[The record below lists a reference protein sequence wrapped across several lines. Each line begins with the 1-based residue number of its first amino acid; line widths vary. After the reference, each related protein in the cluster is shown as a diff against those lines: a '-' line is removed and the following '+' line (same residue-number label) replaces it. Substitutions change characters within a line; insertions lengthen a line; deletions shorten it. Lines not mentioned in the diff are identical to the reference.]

1 MPHDKLHLPAEN
13 ASDPRNFDM
22 YEDAQSGRGQKPGG
36 RANGTSGGSNEDA
49 NRTVMTGLNSSSQA
63 DDELDP
69 WAYLYLNADLRKAF
83 GTDLNAARDHWLHHG
98 RSEGRLGGVA
108 APFQHRSIDFGRM
121 MSKPFGLNVYGP
133 LHAKS
138 GLGTAVRNMLR
149 AIKAT
154 GIPFSVWNIDTSRGL
169 PRIAP
174 VERARP
180 PRYRVNLLFTNAD
193 QLQNLFALFPG
204 SYFDDAY
211 NIAVWQWELAAF
223 RPDWFSTFGAIDEV
237 WTNSEFQVRAISSTS
252 PVPVTKILLPVEAS
266 PSLGRLSRA
275 DLDISEDKFVF
286 LMPFDVGSSS
296 TRKNPFAAIE
306 AFRSAFHDD
315 SDVVLILKYHSGKH
329 EPRLAL
335 ELSRAVAQLPNI
347 RIIPESFSDEDM
359 ASLRLLSDCLLSP
372 HRSEGFGLN
381 IAEFLLLGKP
391 VVATNYSGNLDFFDE
406 TVGFPIAYELGEIAK
421 STGPYPGGY
430 VWAEPLL
437 SSLIEQMQRVVRD
450 KKTVETRGRLAAER
464 MKARYS
470 AAAVAQD
477 ITRRLQSIGLDAP
490 SPEFAAWVGRSRS
503 VTSSPFG
510 ECGLAEALPA
520 IDLRR
525 ATLFSIIVPVHNV
538 EGRFL
543 EACIESVQKQTYPFW
558 ELCLCNDAST
568 NPDTVATL
576 NRYRGV
582 SPRIKICDLT
592 ANQGIS
598 GASNKAA
605 ELATGEY
612 IVLLDNDDE
621 LDPAALLEAA
631 RAIDQDPAV
640 DCLYTDE
647 LKIDLD
653 GNLIDHYFKPDWSPE
668 HLESVMYILH
678 MIVMRKSLF
687 FQIGQFRPEFDGA
700 QDYDLMLRCSSATD
714 KITHIR
720 QALYRWRAI
729 PGSSAAKVDAKPKAL
744 VAGIRALSDHVDR
757 KYNAQASVEPGLL
770 QGTFRVRRNILG
782 TPRVTLLVL
791 TNNRRIKLP
800 GRDEFSMV
808 ENFVESIHNSTSYP
822 NYHVI
827 VVDNASLER
836 AQIKR
841 FRTAGVQVEDYPLN
855 GPFNFAAKAN
865 YAVGLA
871 RTDLI
876 VLLNDDME
884 VINDDWLTA
893 LLEFAQDPEIGAVG
907 CRLLHPDGSIQH
919 VGTVLGVNG
928 GAAHVYHSFPGDMVG
943 YNGFTHI
950 IRNYSAVTGACLAT
964 RKSLITH
971 LGGFDESYAVDFNDI
986 DLCLKLVEAGFR
998 IVYTPYAR
1006 LYHFEGSSIIR
1017 HQQDPAERAMFNQR
1031 WERFIGDDPY
1041 YNVNLARDRLDFAAR
1056 V

>member
-1 MPHDKLHLPAEN
+1 MLRATGAESN
-13 ASDPRNFDM
+13 AWF
-22 YEDAQSGRGQKPGG
+22 
-36 RANGTSGGSNEDA
+36 GGSNTSFDGA
-49 NRTVMTGLNSSSQA
+49 AMTPPSSPSQTDDGREPSHA
-63 DDELDP
+63 DDAFRDLDP

-83 GTDLNAARDHWLHHG
+83 GTDLNAARHHWVHHG
-98 RSEGRLGGVA
+98 RAEGRRGGVV
-108 APFQHRSIDFGRM
+108 APFQHRSIDFGRLM
-121 MSKPFGLNVYGP
+121 AKPFGLNVYGP

-149 AIKAT
+149 AIKES
-154 GIPFSVWNIDTSRGL
+154 GIPFAVWNLDTTLGS
-169 PRIAP
+169 PRVTAAD
-174 VERARP
+174 RARP
-180 PRYRVNLLFTNAD
+180 SKYRVNLLFTNAD
-193 QLQNLFALFPG
+193 QLQNVFSLFQTFH
-204 SYFDDAY
+204 FDDAY

-237 WTNSEFQVRAISSTS
+237 WTNSDFQARAIGSTA
-252 PVPVTKILLPVEAS
+252 PIPVTKIVLPVEATT
-266 PSLGRLSRA
+266 SLGRLTRA
-275 DLDISEDKFVF
+275 DLDIAEDSFVF
-286 LMPFDVGSSS
+286 LMPFDVGSTSA
-296 TRKNPFAAIE
+296 RKNPFAAIE
-306 AFRSAFHDD
+306 AFRKAFQDD
-315 SDVVLILKYHSGKH
+315 PNVVLILKYHSGKY

-335 ELSRAVAQLPNI
+335 EISRAVGHLPNV
-347 RIIPESFSDEDM
+347 RIIPESYSDEDM

-381 IAEFLLLGKP
+381 IAEFLALGKA

-406 TVGFPIAYELGEIAK
+406 TVGFPVAYELSEIDTQA
-421 STGPYPGGY
+421 GPYPGGY

-437 SSLIEQMQRVVRD
+437 ASLVEQMQRVVRD
-450 KKTVETRGRLAAER
+450 KDAVEARGRLAAER
-464 MKARYS
+464 MKAKFS
-470 AAAVAQD
+470 AATVAST
-477 ITRRLQSIGLDAP
+477 IARRLQSIGLDAP
-490 SPEFAAWVGRSRS
+490 SPEFATWIGRSRS

-510 ECGLAEALPA
+510 NSGVVPATMIAL
-520 IDLRR
+520 RK
-525 ATLFSIIVPVHNV
+525 ATLFSIIVPVYNV
-538 EGRFL
+538 EGHLL
-543 EACIESVQKQTYPFW
+543 EACIESVQRQIYPFW

-568 NPDTVATL
+568 NPDTLATL

-592 ANQGIS
+592 KNLGIS

-621 LDPAALLEAA
+621 LDPAALMEAA
-631 RAIDQDPAV
+631 RAIDADPAV

-647 LKIDLD
+647 LKIDID
-653 GNLIDHYFKPDWSPE
+653 GKLIDHYYKPDWSPE
-668 HLESVMYILH
+668 HLESVMYVLH
-678 MIVMRKSLF
+678 MIVMRKALF
-687 FQIGQFRPEFDGA
+687 FQIGQFRSEFDGA
-700 QDYDLMLRCSSATD
+700 QDYDLMLRCALATD

-729 PGSSAAKVDAKPKAL
+729 PGSAAAKVDAKPSAL
-744 VAGIRALSDHVDR
+744 VAGMRALSDHVAR
-757 KYNAQASVEPGLL
+757 KYGTQASVEPGLL
-770 QGTFRVRRNILG
+770 RGTFRVRHAIIG
-782 TPRVTLLVL
+782 TPRVTLLIL
-791 TNNRRIKLP
+791 TNNRRIRLP
-800 GRDEFSMV
+800 GRGEFSMV
-808 ENFVESIHNSTSYP
+808 ENFVDSILSTTSYP
-822 NYHVI
+822 NYNLV
-827 VVDNASLER
+827 VVDNSSLDR
-836 AQIKR
+836 SQIKR
-841 FRTAGVQVEDYPLN
+841 FRTAGVQVEDYQLN
-855 GPFNFAAKAN
+855 GPFNYAAKAN
-865 YAVGLA
+865 YAVGLS

-893 LLEFAQDPEIGAVG
+893 MLEFAQDPEIGAVG
-907 CRLLHPDGSIQH
+907 CRLLHPDGSVQH

-964 RKSLITH
+964 RKSLVMH

-998 IVYTPYAR
+998 IVYTPFAQ
-1006 LYHFEGSSIIR
+1006 LYHFESSSIVR

-1031 WERFIGDDPY
+1031 WERFISDDPY
-1041 YNVNLARDRLDFAAR
+1041 YNVNLARDRVDFAAR